1 MSFVVS
7 YQFLTS
13 SHWFPLVG
21 CGVLV
26 GLNDGS
32 MKPSLAYVSPPVL
45 FEPWVNLI
53 FEAVHCLAVHCI
65 LTQLVP
71 SIHYSMCEEIFP
83 HIQSAVLFENGQRVT
98 SSASGG
104 A

>member
-1 MSFVVS
+1 M
-7 YQFLTS
+7 
-13 SHWFPLVG
+13 P
-21 CGVLV
+21 V

-32 MKPSLAYVSPPVL
+32 MKPSLAMYSPPVL

-53 FEAVHCLAVHCI
+53 FESVHCLAVHCI
-65 LTQLVP
+65 LTHLVP

-83 HIQSAVLFENGQRVT
+83 HIQPAVLFENGQRVT
-98 SSASGG
+98 SSASVG

>member
-1 MSFVVS
+1 M
-7 YQFLTS
+7 
-13 SHWFPLVG
+13 
-21 CGVLV
+21 
-26 GLNDGS
+26 
-32 MKPSLAYVSPPVL
+32 L

-71 SIHYSMCEEIFP
+71 SIHYPMCEEIFP

-104 A
+104 AYSWKKSSRFPPSKLCIILNTSI